1 VAEPTFVNAQQAAAI
16 LGISRSQLQ
25 NLHPYLPHLY
35 AKAAQHRMFVRI
47 YLVEFNQWLKGKGK
61 KATVSTA
68 RGFAKTEIA
77 KLHCKS
83 SKLGTNKKLREKP
96 TFLRSDVM
104 DILGISSMT
113 VTHWQQRNML
123 VVIQERL
130 PGQRGGKPHNLITS
144 SSLRAALEWC
154 SLTE

>member
-1 VAEPTFVNAQQAAAI
+1 M

-35 AKAAQHRMFVRI
+35 AKAAQHRMFART
-47 YLVEFNQWLKGKGK
+47 YLVEFDQWLKRQGK
-61 KATVSTA
+61 KATTKTA
-68 RGFAKTEIA
+68 GSFAKTEIA

-83 SKLGTNKKLREKP
+83 TKLRTDARLREK
-96 TFLRSDVM
+96 TVFLREDVM

-123 VVIQERL
+123 VVIQKRL
-130 PGQRGGKPHNLITS
+130 PGQHGGKPHNLITG
-144 SSLRAALEWC
+144 SSLRAALEWH
-154 SLTE
+154 SLAE